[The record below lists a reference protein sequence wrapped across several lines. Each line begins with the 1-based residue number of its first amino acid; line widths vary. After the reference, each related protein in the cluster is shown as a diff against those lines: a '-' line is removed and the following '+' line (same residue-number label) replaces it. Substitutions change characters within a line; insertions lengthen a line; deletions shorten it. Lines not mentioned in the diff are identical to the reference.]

1 MKKIGIIVLS
11 VLLISLTACSSTELS
26 GYTYSDYI
34 SDTKGD
40 MSKPATTQTTASE
53 TSEPDATTSISA
65 EESSTAAIDEQV
77 PSKPDRRLPETTSDE
92 TPKTAEPPTES
103 ALEENIDIDLA
114 AMSVIMAYSEIY
126 NMLCYPDG
134 YIGKTVKISG
144 QYACYENP
152 ETKKLYHACIITDAT
167 ACCAQG
173 FEFTLAEESSEYPS
187 SGDSITIIGTFNIYW
202 EGKNSFAELINSRFV

>member
-1 MKKIGIIVLS
+1 MLS
-11 VLLISLTACSSTELS
+11 VLLISLTACSNTELS

-40 MSKPATTQTTASE
+40 MPKNTPKPATTQTTASE
-53 TSEPDATTSISA
+53 TNEPKGTTSIST
-65 EESSTAAIDEQV
+65 EESSTEAIDEQAL
-77 PSKPDRRLPETTSDE
+77 SKPDRRLPETTSDE
-92 TPKTAEPPTES
+92 LPKTDEPHTES
-103 ALEENIDIDLA
+103 ALEENVDVDLA

-126 NMLCYPDG
+126 NMLCYPDD

-152 ETKKLYHACIITDAT
+152 ETKKRYNACIITDET

-187 SGDSITIIGTFNIYW
+187 SGDLITIIGTFNIYW